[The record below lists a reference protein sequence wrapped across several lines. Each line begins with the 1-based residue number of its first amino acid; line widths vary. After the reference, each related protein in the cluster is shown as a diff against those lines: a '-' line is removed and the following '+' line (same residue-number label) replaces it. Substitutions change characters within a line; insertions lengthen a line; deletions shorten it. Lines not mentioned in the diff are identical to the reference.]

1 MLDERASLAIMNKI
15 IRPQLRINYR
25 HPNIKRPQTKICKSQ
40 MSRFMHKTWVK
51 RGGIISAIGIL
62 LLGLGG
68 TWMFSP
74 IWDDD
79 WNYSTYSTDISSGDE
94 VVIDNSGRVYGW
106 QILVPSNG
114 TVDADDDGILDV
126 CQIGI
131 WNITVIQN
139 GEDVTNYTTDTRCDV
154 GFFMKENPVE
164 DQSYVPIA
172 RICPMDEDLIDEE
185 FEERPADENGPENY
199 DCANVEYTVQIEGI
213 DGALLYDEEAHADYV
228 IGSIGLIAISGS
240 VASGSL
246 CCILLP
252 GLLVLVIGLFK
263 SEPEPELLHLSM
275 PQNVQSQD
283 E

>member
-1 MLDERASLAIMNKI
+1 MA
-15 IRPQLRINYR
+15 
-25 HPNIKRPQTKICKSQ
+25 
-40 MSRFMHKTWVK
+40 RFMHKTWVK

-164 DQSYVPIA
+164 DKSYVPIA

-185 FEERPADENGPENY
+185 FEERPADENGRENY

-228 IGSIGLIAISGS
+228 IGSIGLIAISGG
-240 VASGSL
+240 VVSGSL